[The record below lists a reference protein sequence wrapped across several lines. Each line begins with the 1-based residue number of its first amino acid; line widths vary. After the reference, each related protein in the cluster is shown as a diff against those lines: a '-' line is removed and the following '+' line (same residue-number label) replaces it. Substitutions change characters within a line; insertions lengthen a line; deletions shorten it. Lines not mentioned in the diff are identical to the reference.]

1 MQTRCRGSRN
11 SFQNPGG
18 TVMISQEQET
28 KYIPNDEFCH
38 TVEQMLEEGMD
49 VEFTVTGNSMWPLL
63 KHGRD
68 KVTLTPCKYSD
79 IKKGD
84 VILFE
89 ALPSKYLLHR
99 VTRIS
104 EKHIETTGDFN
115 TFRDGKFPK
124 TCVKCKAIN
133 ITRKG
138 KCYKTDAFF
147 MKLYSFC
154 WMKFFAVRKPLL
166 KFIRFISKTKHTP

>member
-1 MQTRCRGSRN
+1 
-11 SFQNPGG
+11 
-18 TVMISQEQET
+18 MIAEKQEI
-28 KYIPNDEFCH
+28 KYIPNDVFCQA
-38 TVEQMLEEGMD
+38 VEQMLEDGMD

-68 KVTLTPCKYSD
+68 SVTLTLCRGSD

-84 VILFE
+84 IILFE

-104 EKHIETTGDFN
+104 EGFFETTGDFN
-115 TFRDGKFPK
+115 TFCDGKFPK
-124 TCVKCKAIN
+124 DCVKGKAVN

-138 KCYKTDAFF
+138 KSFKTDTLL
-147 MKLYSFC
+147 MKMYSVC
-154 WMKFFAVRKPLL
+154 WMGLFPVRPPLL
-166 KFIRFISKTKHTP
+166 RFISFISKIK